1 MPRITEERRAAN
13 RAAIV
18 DAARRCFARDG
29 FHQTSMPDLVAEAGI
44 SAGAFYRYFSG
55 KEDVVREIAHEAF
68 GGLGAAL
75 LPVLG
80 RDPAPTVAEI
90 VVAVVDTRSAPTM
103 TIAGREVDLDEQ
115 FRLAVQAWG
124 EVLRLPE
131 LKAEAERSAAMI
143 AGRIAESLARGQVQ
157 GRVPAAVVPDD
168 AARFVVALLPGLIMQ
183 RTVLGL
189 DTLAVGRAAEGM
201 LGAPDPPAA

>member
-1 MPRITEERRAAN
+1 MPRLTEERRAAN
-13 RAAIV
+13 RAVIV
-18 DAARRCFARDG
+18 DAARRCFARRG
-29 FHQTSMPDLVAEAGI
+29 FHETSMPDLVAEAGI

-68 GGLGAAL
+68 AALGTVL

-90 VVAVVDTRSAPTM
+90 VVAVVDTFSASTLVM
-103 TIAGREVDLDEQ
+103 NGHVVDLDEQ

-124 EVLRLPE
+124 ETLRLPE
-131 LKAEAERSAAMI
+131 LKAEAEGFAVVM
-143 AGRIAESLARGQVQ
+143 AGRLAESLARGQAQ
-157 GRVPAAVVPDD
+157 GRVDAAVAPED
-168 AARFVVALLPGLIMQ
+168 AARLVIALLPGLIMQ

-189 DTLAVGRAAEGM
+189 DTRAVGRAAEAL
-201 LGAPDPPAA
+201 LGPPAP